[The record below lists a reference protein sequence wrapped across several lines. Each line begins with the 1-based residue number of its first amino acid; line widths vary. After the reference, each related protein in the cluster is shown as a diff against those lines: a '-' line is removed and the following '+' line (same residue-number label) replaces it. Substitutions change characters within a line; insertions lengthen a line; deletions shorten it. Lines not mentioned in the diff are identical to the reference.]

1 MKVCVLYS
9 GAKDSNYAM
18 YLAKKQNYEISCLV
32 TFISE
37 NPESYMF
44 HTPNIKWVDLQ
55 SQTLKIPIEIFKT
68 KGIKEDEIEDM
79 EKALSYIKKNYNIEG
94 VVTGAVASEY
104 QRQRVEKV
112 CKKLGLRCINP
123 LWKIDSEKYLNELVE
138 SGFKVKIVGVFAE
151 GLTKEWLGKDITAD
165 TIKELKEL
173 NKKYKIHLIGEGGEY
188 ETFVYDSPIFKRK
201 IDIIESEKIWEGNS
215 GVLNIKK
222 AELSE
227 K

>member
-9 GAKDSNYAM
+9 GAKDSNYAI

-44 HTPNIKWVDLQ
+44 HAPNIKWVDLQ

-112 CKKLGLRCINP
+112 CKKLGLKCINP

>member
-9 GAKDSNYAM
+9 GAKDSNYAI

-112 CKKLGLRCINP
+112 CKKLGLKCINP

-188 ETFVYDSPIFKRK
+188 ETFVYDSPLFKRK

>member
-9 GAKDSNYAM
+9 GAKDSNYAI

-112 CKKLGLRCINP
+112 CKKLGLKCINP

-188 ETFVYDSPIFKRK
+188 ETFVYDSPLFKRK
-201 IDIIESEKIWEGNS
+201 IDIIESAKIWEGNS